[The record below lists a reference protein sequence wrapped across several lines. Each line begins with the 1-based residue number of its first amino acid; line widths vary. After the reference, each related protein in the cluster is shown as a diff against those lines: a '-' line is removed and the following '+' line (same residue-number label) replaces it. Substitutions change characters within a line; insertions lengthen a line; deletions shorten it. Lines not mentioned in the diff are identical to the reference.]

1 METAMTSPATELS
14 HQLAQNAEAVCRHY
28 LSNGRKQGHYW
39 LVGDVRNTP
48 GRSMFVRLSGP
59 ATGTRAAGKWT
70 DAATSE
76 HGDLLDVIRETC
88 GLVDFKDVADEA
100 RRFLSLPLPDPDRQ
114 QSTRSQRPAS
124 TGSQEAARRLF
135 AMGVPIR
142 GTPAETYLRGRGISG
157 FDQMPSLRF
166 HPACY
171 YRPEGGGSV
180 ARLPAMLAAITD
192 LEGHQT
198 GTHRTWL
205 RPDGSAKAD
214 IDTPR
219 RAMGALLGNGVRF
232 GAPGDVLI
240 AGEGIET
247 VLSVR
252 SALPEMPALAALS
265 SGHLAAI
272 RFPAGLRR
280 LYVLRDRDPAG
291 AVARD
296 RLAARAAEAAIEALT
311 VMPRLADFNDD
322 LRRNGLAALQAR
334 LRLHLHAEDAV
345 RFVPV

>member
-1 METAMTSPATELS
+1 MTSPAAELS
-14 HQLAQNAEAVCRHY
+14 HLLARNAEAVCRHY

-39 LVGDVRNTP
+39 LVGDVRNTA

-76 HGDLLDVIRETC
+76 HGDLLDVIRESC

-124 TGSQEAARRLF
+124 IGSQDAARRLF
-135 AMGVPIR
+135 AMGVRLR
-142 GTPAETYLRGRGISG
+142 GTLAETYLRGREISG

-214 IDTPR
+214 IETPR

-252 SALPEMPALAALS
+252 SALPDMPALAALS

-291 AVARD
+291 AAARD
-296 RLAARAAEAAIEALT
+296 RLQARAAAVGIKSLT
-311 VMPRLADFNDD
+311 LTPRLGDFNDD
-322 LRRNGLAALQAR
+322 LRRHGLAALQAR
-334 LRLHLHAEDAV
+334 LRFHLDAEDAA
-345 RFVPV
+345 RFVPM

>member
-1 METAMTSPATELS
+1 MTSPAADLS
-14 HQLAQNAEAVCRHY
+14 RQLAENAEAVCQHY

-39 LVGDVRNTP
+39 LVGDVRNTA

-76 HGDLLDVIRETC
+76 HGDLLDVIRESC
-88 GLVDFKDVADEA
+88 GLLDFKDVADEA
-100 RRFLSLPLPDPDRQ
+100 RRFLSLPLPDPDRHH
-114 QSTRSQRPAS
+114 STRSQRPAS
-124 TGSQEAARRLF
+124 TGSQDAARRLF

-142 GTPAETYLRGRGISG
+142 CTPVETYLRGRGIG
-157 FDQMPSLRF
+157 TTDQMPSLRF
-166 HPACY
+166 HPACF
-171 YRPEGGGSV
+171 YRPAGGGPV

-192 LEGHQT
+192 LEGQQT

-205 RPDGSAKAD
+205 RSDGSGKAD

-219 RAMGALLGNGVRF
+219 RAMGALLGNGVQF
-232 GAPGDVLI
+232 GVPGDILI

-252 SALPEMPALAALS
+252 SALPDMPVLAALS

-291 AVARD
+291 AAARD
-296 RLAARAAEAAIEALT
+296 RLQARGAAVGIEAVTLT
-311 VMPRLADFNDD
+311 PRLGDFNDD
-322 LRRNGLAALQAR
+322 LRRYGLAALQAR
-334 LRLHLHAEDAV
+334 LRLHLHAEDVA

>member
-1 METAMTSPATELS
+1 MTRSAADLS
-14 HQLAQNAEAVCRHY
+14 RQLAENTEAVCRHY

-39 LVGDVRNTP
+39 LVGDVRNTA

-100 RRFLSLPLPDPDRQ
+100 RRFLSLPLPDPPRQ
-114 QSTRSQRPAS
+114 HSPHSQPPAAI
-124 TGSQEAARRLF
+124 GSQEAARRLF
-135 AMGVPIR
+135 AMGMPIR
-142 GTPAETYLRGRGISG
+142 STPVETYLRGRGIG
-157 FDQMPSLRF
+157 AIDQMPGLRF
-166 HPACY
+166 HPACF
-171 YRPEGGGSV
+171 YRPEGGGPV
-180 ARLPAMLAAITD
+180 ARLPAMLAAIID
-192 LEGHQT
+192 LEGRQT

-219 RAMGALLGNGVRF
+219 RAMGALLGNGVWF

-291 AVARD
+291 AAARD
-296 RLAARAAEAAIEALT
+296 RLDARAAAAGIEAVTLT
-311 VMPRLADFNDD
+311 PRLADFNDD
-322 LRRNGLAALQAR
+322 LRRYGLAALQAR
-334 LRLHLHAEDAV
+334 LRLHLHAEDAT
-345 RFVPV
+345 RLVPV

>member
-1 METAMTSPATELS
+1 MTSSAADLS
-14 HQLAQNAEAVCRHY
+14 RQLAENAEAVCRHY

-39 LVGDVRNTP
+39 LVGDVRNTA

-76 HGDLLDVIRETC
+76 HGDLLDVIRESC

-100 RRFLSLPLPDPDRQ
+100 RRFLSLPLPDPPRQ
-114 QSTRSQRPAS
+114 HSPHSQPPAAI
-124 TGSQEAARRLF
+124 GSQEAARRLF
-135 AMGVPIR
+135 AMAVSIR
-142 GTPAETYLRGRGISG
+142 GTPVEIYLCGRGIRAT
-157 FDQMPSLRF
+157 DQMPSLRF
-166 HPACY
+166 HLACY
-171 YRPEGGGSV
+171 YRPDGGGPV

-192 LEGHQT
+192 LEGRQT

-205 RPDGSAKAD
+205 RPDGSAKAN

-272 RFPAGLRR
+272 QFPAGLRR

-291 AVARD
+291 AAARD
-296 RLAARAAEAAIEALT
+296 RLAARATEAGIETLT
-311 VMPRLADFNDD
+311 LTPRLGDFNDD
-322 LRRNGLAALQAR
+322 LRRYGLAALQAR
-334 LRLHLHAEDAV
+334 LRLHLQAQDAA

>member
-1 METAMTSPATELS
+1 MTSPATELS
-14 HQLAQNAEAVCRHY
+14 RQLSQNAETVCRHY

-59 ATGTRAAGKWT
+59 LSGNRAAGKWT
-70 DAATSE
+70 DAATGQ
-76 HGDLLDVIRETC
+76 HGDLLDVIRESC
-88 GLVDFKDVADEA
+88 GLVDFKDVTEEA
-100 RRFLSLPLPDPDRQ
+100 RRFLSLPLPDPP
-114 QSTRSQRPAS
+114 RPHSPHSRPPAA
-124 TGSQEAARRLF
+124 TGSLEAARRLF
-135 AMGVPIR
+135 AMGVPIY
-142 GTPAETYLRGRGISG
+142 GTPVETYLRGRSIGAI
-157 FDQMPSLRF
+157 DQMPSLRF
-166 HPACY
+166 HPACF
-171 YRPEGGGSV
+171 YRPEGGGPV

-192 LEGHQT
+192 LEGRQT

-214 IDTPR
+214 VGTPR

-252 SALPEMPALAALS
+252 SALPELPALAALS

-291 AVARD
+291 AAARD
-296 RLAARAAEAAIEALT
+296 RLEARAAEAGIEAQTLT
-311 VMPRLADFNDD
+311 PRLGDFNDD
-322 LRRNGLAALQAR
+322 LRRYGLAALLAR

>member
-1 METAMTSPATELS
+1 MTSPAADLS
-14 HQLAQNAEAVCRHY
+14 RQLAENAEAVCQHY

-59 ATGTRAAGKWT
+59 SSGNRAAGKWT

-88 GLVDFKDVADEA
+88 GLLDFKDVADEA
-100 RRFLSLPLPDPDRQ
+100 RRFLSLPLPDPSRPH
-114 QSTRSQRPAS
+114 SSRSQRPAS
-124 TGSQEAARRLF
+124 TGSQDAARRLF
-135 AMGVPIR
+135 AMGVSIR
-142 GTPAETYLRGRGISG
+142 GTPVETYLSGRGIRTA
-157 FDQMPSLRF
+157 DQMPSLRF
-166 HPACY
+166 HPACF
-171 YRPEGGGSV
+171 YRPAGGGPV

-192 LEGHQT
+192 IEGRQT

-205 RPDGSAKAD
+205 QPDGSAKAD
-214 IDTPR
+214 VDTPR
-219 RAMGALLGNGVRF
+219 RAMGALLGNGVRC
-232 GAPGDVLI
+232 GVLDDVLI

-252 SALPEMPALAALS
+252 SAIPELPALAALS

-296 RLAARAAEAAIEALT
+296 RLAARAAEAGIEALT
-311 VMPRLADFNDD
+311 LTPRLADFNDD
-322 LRRNGLAALQAR
+322 LRRYGLAALQAR
-334 LRLHLHAEDAV
+334 LRDYLHGEDAA

>member
-1 METAMTSPATELS
+1 MTRSAADLS
-14 HQLAQNAEAVCRHY
+14 RQLAENAEAVCRHY

-39 LVGDVRNTP
+39 LVGDVRNTA

-76 HGDLLDVIRETC
+76 HGDLLDVIRESC
-88 GLVDFKDVADEA
+88 GLLDFKDVADEA
-100 RRFLSLPLPDPDRQ
+100 RRFLSLPLPDPPRQ
-114 QSTRSQRPAS
+114 HSLHLQPPAA
-124 TGSQEAARRLF
+124 TGSQEAAQRLF
-135 AMGVPIR
+135 ALGAPIR
-142 GTPAETYLRGRGISG
+142 GTLVETYLRGRGISG
-157 FDQMPSLRF
+157 FDQMPRLRF

-171 YRPEGGGSV
+171 YRPEGGGPV

-192 LEGHQT
+192 LEGRQT

-205 RPDGSAKAD
+205 RPDGSAKAN

-280 LYVLRDRDPAG
+280 LYVLRDLDPAG
-291 AVARD
+291 AAARD
-296 RLAARAAEAAIEALT
+296 RLQARAAAVGIKTLT
-311 VMPRLADFNDD
+311 LTPRLGDFNDD
-322 LRRNGLAALQAR
+322 LRRYGLAALQAP
-334 LRLHLHAEDAV
+334 LRLHLHAEDAA
-345 RFVPV
+345 RLVPM

>member
-1 METAMTSPATELS
+1 MTGSAAELS
-14 HQLAQNAEAVCRHY
+14 RLLAENAEAVCRHY

-48 GRSMFVRLSGP
+48 GRSMFVRLSAP
-59 ATGTRAAGKWT
+59 ASGSSAAGKWT
-70 DAATSE
+70 DAATGQ
-76 HGDLLDVIRETC
+76 HGDLLDIIRESC
-88 GLVDFKDVADEA
+88 DLVDFKAVAEEA
-100 RRFLSLPLPDPDRQ
+100 RRFLSLPLPDPPRQ
-114 QSTRSQRPAS
+114 HSPHSRLPAA

-135 AMGVPIR
+135 AMAVQLR
-142 GTPAETYLRGRGISG
+142 GTPVETYLRGRGIG
-157 FDQMPSLRF
+157 AIDQMPSLRF
-166 HPACY
+166 HPACF
-171 YRPEGGGSV
+171 YRPEGGGPV

-192 LEGHQT
+192 LEGRQT

-232 GAPGDVLI
+232 GAPGEVLI

-252 SALPEMPALAALS
+252 SALPEIPALAALS

-291 AVARD
+291 AAARD
-296 RLAARAAEAAIEALT
+296 RLEARAAETGIEAMTLT
-311 VMPRLADFNDD
+311 PRLGDFNDD
-322 LRRNGLAALQAR
+322 LRRYGPGALQAR
-334 LRLHLHAEDAV
+334 LRLHLHAEDAA
-345 RFVPV
+345 RFMVA

>member
-1 METAMTSPATELS
+1 MTSPATELS

-28 LSNGRKQGHYW
+28 LSSGRKQGHYW
-39 LVGDVRNTP
+39 LVGDVQNNP

-59 ATGTRAAGKWT
+59 ASGTRAAGKWT
-70 DAATSE
+70 DAATGQ
-76 HGDLLDVIRETC
+76 HGDLLDVIRESR
-88 GLVDFKDVADEA
+88 GLVDFKDVAEEA
-100 RRFLSLPLPDPDRQ
+100 RRFLSLPLPDPPRQ
-114 QSTRSQRPAS
+114 LSPHSRPPAA
-124 TGSQEAARRLF
+124 TGSQDAARRLF
-135 AMGVPIR
+135 AMAVPIR
-142 GTPAETYLRGRGISG
+142 GTPVETYLRGRGIG
-157 FDQMPSLRF
+157 AIDQMPSLRF
-166 HPACY
+166 HPTCF
-171 YRPEGGGSV
+171 YRPDGGGSV

-192 LEGHQT
+192 LEGRQT

-232 GAPGDVLI
+232 DAPGEVLV

-252 SALPEMPALAALS
+252 SALPGMPSLAALS
-265 SGHLAAI
+265 SGHLCAI

-291 AVARD
+291 AAARD
-296 RLAARAAEAAIEALT
+296 RLEARAAAAGIEVLT
-311 VMPRLADFNDD
+311 LTSRLGDFNDD
-322 LRRNGLAALQAR
+322 LRRYGLAALQAR
-334 LRLHLHAEDAV
+334 LRLHLHAEHAA

>member
-1 METAMTSPATELS
+1 MTSSAAELS
-14 HQLAQNAEAVCRHY
+14 SQLAKNAEAVCRYY

-39 LVGDVRNTP
+39 LVGDVQNTP

-59 ATGTRAAGKWT
+59 LSGTRAAGKWT
-70 DAATSE
+70 DAATGQ
-76 HGDLLDVIRETC
+76 HGDLLDVIRECC
-88 GLVDFKDVADEA
+88 GLVDFKDVADET
-100 RRFLSLPLPDPDRQ
+100 RRFLSLPLPEPP
-114 QSTRSQRPAS
+114 RPHSPRNQPTVAI
-124 TGSQEAARRLF
+124 GSQEAARRLF
-135 AMGVPIR
+135 AMGVPIY
-142 GTPAETYLRGRGISG
+142 GSPVETYLRGRGIRAT
-157 FDQMPSLRF
+157 DPMPSLRF
-166 HPACY
+166 HPACF

-180 ARLPAMLAAITD
+180 ARLPAMLAAVTD
-192 LEGHQT
+192 LEGRQT
-198 GTHRTWL
+198 ATHRTWL
-205 RPDGSAKAD
+205 RLDGSAKAD

-219 RAMGALLGNGVRF
+219 RAMGALLGNGVWF

-291 AVARD
+291 AAARD
-296 RLAARAAEAAIEALT
+296 RLTARAAESGIEVLT
-311 VMPRLADFNDD
+311 LTSRLSDFNDD
-322 LRRNGLAALQAR
+322 LRRYGLAALQAR

-345 RFVPV
+345 RFVLV

>member
-1 METAMTSPATELS
+1 MTSPATELS
-14 HQLAQNAEAVCRHY
+14 HQLARNAEAVCRHY

-39 LVGDVRNTP
+39 LVGNVQNTP

-59 ATGTRAAGKWT
+59 LSGNCAAGKWT
-70 DAATSE
+70 DAATGQ
-76 HGDLLDVIRETC
+76 HGDLLDVIRESC
-88 GLVDFKDVADEA
+88 GLVDFKDVAEEA
-100 RRFLSLPLPDPDRQ
+100 HRFLSLPLPDPDRQ
-114 QSTRSQRPAS
+114 HSPRSQPPAA

-142 GTPAETYLRGRGISG
+142 GTPVETYLRERG
-157 FDQMPSLRF
+157 FRATDQMPSLRF

-192 LEGHQT
+192 LEGRQT

-205 RPDGSAKAD
+205 RSDGSAKAD

-232 GAPGDVLI
+232 GVPGDVLI
-240 AGEGIET
+240 AGEGVET

-265 SGHLAAI
+265 SGHLAAMQ
-272 RFPAGLRR
+272 FPAGLRR

-291 AVARD
+291 AAARD
-296 RLAARAAEAAIEALT
+296 RLQARTAAAGIKTLT
-311 VMPRLADFNDD
+311 LTPRLGDFNDD
-322 LRRNGLAALQAR
+322 LRRYGLVALQAR
-334 LRLHLHAEDAV
+334 LRLHLQAEDAA

>member
-1 METAMTSPATELS
+1 MTSPATELS
-14 HQLAQNAEAVCRHY
+14 RQLARNAEMVCPHY

-39 LVGDVRNTP
+39 LVGDVQNTP

-59 ATGTRAAGKWT
+59 LSGNCAAGKWT
-70 DAATSE
+70 DAATDQ
-76 HGDLLDVIRETC
+76 HGDLLDVIRESC
-88 GLVDFKDVADEA
+88 SLVDFKDVADEA
-100 RRFLSLPLPDPDRQ
+100 RRFLGLPLPDPGRHH
-114 QSTRSQRPAS
+114 STRSQRPAS
-124 TGSQEAARRLF
+124 TGSQDAARRLF
-135 AMGVPIR
+135 AIR
-142 GTPAETYLRGRGISG
+142 CTPVETYLRGRGIG
-157 FDQMPSLRF
+157 TTDQMPSLRF
-166 HPACY
+166 HPACF
-171 YRPEGGGSV
+171 YRPAGGGPV

-192 LEGHQT
+192 LEGQQT

-205 RPDGSAKAD
+205 RSDGSGKAD

-232 GAPGDVLI
+232 GAPAGVLI

-291 AVARD
+291 AAARD
-296 RLAARAAEAAIEALT
+296 RLEARAAETGIEAVT
-311 VMPRLADFNDD
+311 VTSRLGDFNDD
-322 LRRNGLAALQAR
+322 LRRYGLVALQVR
-334 LRLHLHAEDAV
+334 LRLQLHDEDAA

>member
-1 METAMTSPATELS
+1 MTGPAAEIS
-14 HQLAQNAEAVCRHY
+14 YQLAENAEAVCRHY

-39 LVGDVRNTP
+39 LVGDVLNTP
-48 GRSMFVRLSGP
+48 GRSMFVRLTGPLSGIR
-59 ATGTRAAGKWT
+59 ATGKWT
-70 DAATSE
+70 DAATGQ
-76 HGDLLDVIRETC
+76 HGDLLDVIRESC
-88 GLVDFKDVADEA
+88 GLVDFKDVAEEA
-100 RRFLSLPLPDPDRQ
+100 RRFLSLPLPDPPRPH
-114 QSTRSQRPAS
+114 SSRSQSPAA

-135 AMGVPIR
+135 AMGVLIR
-142 GTPAETYLRGRGISG
+142 GTPVETYLLGRGISG
-157 FDQMPSLRF
+157 FDQKPSLRF

-171 YRPEGGGSV
+171 YRPEGAGSV
-180 ARLPAMLAAITD
+180 ARLPAMLGAITD
-192 LEGHQT
+192 LEGRQT

-252 SALPEMPALAALS
+252 SALPEIPAVAALS

-291 AVARD
+291 AAARD
-296 RLAARAAEAAIEALT
+296 RLAARAAEAGIEALT
-311 VMPRLADFNDD
+311 LTPRLGDFNDD
-322 LRRNGLAALQAR
+322 LRRYGLAALQAR
-334 LRLHLHAEDAV
+334 LRLHLHAEDSA

>member
-1 METAMTSPATELS
+1 MPSPATELS
-14 HQLAQNAEAVCRHY
+14 HQLARNAETVCRHY

-39 LVGDVRNTP
+39 LVGDAQNNP
-48 GRSMFVRLSGP
+48 GRSMYVRLSGP
-59 ATGTRAAGKWT
+59 LSGTRAAGKWT
-70 DAATSE
+70 DAATGE
-76 HGDLLDVIRETC
+76 HGDLLDVIRESC

-100 RRFLSLPLPDPDRQ
+100 RRFLSLPLLDPPRQ
-114 QSTRSQRPAS
+114 HSPHSRPSAA

-142 GTPAETYLRGRGISG
+142 ATPVENYLRGRGIG
-157 FDQMPSLRF
+157 TADRMPSLRF
-166 HPACY
+166 HSACF
-171 YRPEGGGSV
+171 YRPEAGGSV

-192 LEGHQT
+192 LEGRHT

-219 RAMGALLGNGVRF
+219 RAMGALLGNAVRF
-232 GAPGDVLI
+232 GVPADVLV

-252 SALPEMPALAALS
+252 SALPEIPALAALS
-265 SGHLAAI
+265 SGHLAAT
-272 RFPAGLRR
+272 RFPAGLQR

-291 AVARD
+291 AAASD
-296 RLAARAAEAAIEALT
+296 RLQPRAAEIGIEAVTLT
-311 VMPRLADFNDD
+311 PRLGDFNDD
-322 LRRNGLAALQAR
+322 LRRYGLAALRAR
-334 LRLHLHAEDAV
+334 LRLRLHAEDAE
-345 RFVPV
+345 RFMPV

>member
-1 METAMTSPATELS
+1 MMRICLALPSLRSGLS
-14 HQLAQNAEAVCRHY
+14 TH
-28 LSNGRKQGHYW
+28 S
-39 LVGDVRNTP
+39 
-48 GRSMFVRLSGP
+48 
-59 ATGTRAAGKWT
+59 
-70 DAATSE
+70 
-76 HGDLLDVIRETC
+76 C
-88 GLVDFKDVADEA
+88 GLLCASQAAFAAERGVA
-100 RRFLSLPLPDPDRQ
+100 
-114 QSTRSQRPAS
+114 
-124 TGSQEAARRLF
+124 AAR
-135 AMGVPIR
+135 GIPIR
-142 GTPAETYLRGRGISG
+142 GTPVETYLRRPGIG
-157 FDQMPSLRF
+157 AFDQIPGLWF
-166 HPACY
+166 HPACF
-171 YRPEGGGSV
+171 YRPEGCGPV

-192 LEGHQT
+192 LEGRQT

-232 GAPGDVLI
+232 GAPGDVLV

-272 RFPAGLRR
+272 RFPVGLRR
-280 LYVLRDRDPAG
+280 LYVLRDRDFAG
-291 AVARD
+291 AAARD
-296 RLAARAAEAAIEALT
+296 RLAARAAEAGIEALT

-322 LRRNGLAALQAR
+322 LRRYGLAALQAR
-334 LRLHLHAEDAV
+334 LRLHLRAEDAA

>member
-1 METAMTSPATELS
+1 MTSPATELS
-14 HQLAQNAEAVCRHY
+14 HQLSQNAETVCRHY

-39 LVGDVRNTP
+39 LVGDVHNTP

-59 ATGTRAAGKWT
+59 LSGNRAAGKWT
-70 DAATSE
+70 DAATGQ
-76 HGDLLDVIRETC
+76 HGDLLDVIRESC
-88 GLVDFKDVADEA
+88 GLVDFKDVAEEA
-100 RRFLSLPLPDPDRQ
+100 RRFLSLPLPDPPRQ
-114 QSTRSQRPAS
+114 HSPHSRPPAA

-142 GTPAETYLRGRGISG
+142 GTPVETYLRRRGIG
-157 FDQMPSLRF
+157 AFDQMPSLRF
-166 HPACY
+166 HPACF
-171 YRPEGGGSV
+171 YRPEDGGPV

-192 LEGHQT
+192 LEGRQT

-205 RPDGSAKAD
+205 RSDGSAKAD

-232 GAPGDVLI
+232 GAPADVLI

-252 SALPEMPALAALS
+252 SALPEIPALAALS

-291 AVARD
+291 AAARD
-296 RLAARAAEAAIEALT
+296 RLEARAAEAGIEALT
-311 VMPRLADFNDD
+311 LTPRLGDFNDD
-322 LRRNGLAALQAR
+322 LRRYGLAALQAR
-334 LRLHLHAEDAV
+334 FRLHLHVEDAA
-345 RFVPV
+345 RSVPV

>member
-1 METAMTSPATELS
+1 MTSPATELS
-14 HQLAQNAEAVCRHY
+14 HQLAENAEAVCRHY

-39 LVGDVRNTP
+39 LVGDVQNTP

-59 ATGTRAAGKWT
+59 LSGTRAAGKWT
-70 DAATSE
+70 DAATGQ
-76 HGDLLDVIRETC
+76 HGDLLDVIRESC
-88 GLVDFKDVADEA
+88 GLVDFKDVAEEA

-114 QSTRSQRPAS
+114 HSRRSQPPAA

-142 GTPAETYLRGRGISG
+142 GTPVEIYLHGRGIRAT
-157 FDQMPSLRF
+157 DPIPSLRF
-166 HPACY
+166 HPACFH
-171 YRPEGGGSV
+171 RPEGGGLV

-192 LEGHQT
+192 LDGRQT

-205 RPDGSAKAD
+205 RPDGSAKAE

-219 RAMGALLGNGVRF
+219 RAMGGLLGNGVRF
-232 GAPGDVLI
+232 GVPGDVLI

-252 SALPEMPALAALS
+252 SALPEMPAVAALS
-265 SGHLAAI
+265 SGHLAAL

-291 AVARD
+291 AAARD
-296 RLAARAAEAAIEALT
+296 RLAARAAEAEIEALT
-311 VMPRLADFNDD
+311 LTPRLGDFNDD
-322 LRRNGLAALQAR
+322 LQRYGLAALQAR
-334 LRLHLHAEDAV
+334 LRLHLQAEDAA

>member
-1 METAMTSPATELS
+1 MTRSAADLS
-14 HQLAQNAEAVCRHY
+14 RQLAENTEAVCRHY

-39 LVGDVRNTP
+39 LVGDVRNTA

-100 RRFLSLPLPDPDRQ
+100 RRFLSLPLPDPPRQ
-114 QSTRSQRPAS
+114 HSPHSQPPAAI
-124 TGSQEAARRLF
+124 GSQEAARRLF
-135 AMGVPIR
+135 AMGMPIR
-142 GTPAETYLRGRGISG
+142 STPVETYLRGRGIG
-157 FDQMPSLRF
+157 AIDQMPGLRF
-166 HPACY
+166 HPACF
-171 YRPEGGGSV
+171 YRPEGGGPV
-180 ARLPAMLAAITD
+180 ARLPAMLAPITD
-192 LEGHQT
+192 LEGRQT

-219 RAMGALLGNGVRF
+219 RAMGALLGNGVWF

-291 AVARD
+291 AAARD
-296 RLAARAAEAAIEALT
+296 RLDARAAAAGIEAVTLT
-311 VMPRLADFNDD
+311 PRLADFNDD
-322 LRRNGLAALQAR
+322 LRRYGLAALQAR
-334 LRLHLHAEDAV
+334 LRLHLHAEDAA

>member
-1 METAMTSPATELS
+1 MTSSAAELS
-14 HQLAQNAEAVCRHY
+14 CQLAKSAEAVCRYY

-39 LVGDVRNTP
+39 LVGDVHNTP

-59 ATGTRAAGKWT
+59 LSGNRAAGKWT
-70 DAATSE
+70 DAATGQ
-76 HGDLLDVIRETC
+76 HGDLLDVIRESC

-100 RRFLSLPLPDPDRQ
+100 RRFLSLPLPDPPRPH
-114 QSTRSQRPAS
+114 SSRSQSPAA
-124 TGSQEAARRLF
+124 TGSQGAARRLF

-142 GTPAETYLRGRGISG
+142 CTPVETYLRGRGIG
-157 FDQMPSLRF
+157 TTDQMPSLRF
-166 HPACY
+166 HPACF
-171 YRPEGGGSV
+171 YRPEGGGPV

-192 LEGHQT
+192 LEGRQT
-198 GTHRTWL
+198 GTHRSWL
-205 RPDGSAKAD
+205 RTDGSAKAD

-252 SALPEMPALAALS
+252 SALPDMPALAALS
-265 SGHLAAI
+265 SVHLAAI

-291 AVARD
+291 AAAKD
-296 RLAARAAEAAIEALT
+296 RLATRAADAGIEAMTLT
-311 VMPRLADFNDD
+311 PRLGDFNDD
-322 LRRNGLAALQAR
+322 LRRYGLAALQAR
-334 LRLHLHAEDAV
+334 MRLHLHAEDAA
-345 RFVPV
+345 RFMPA

>member
-1 METAMTSPATELS
+1 MTSPAADLS
-14 HQLAQNAEAVCRHY
+14 RQLAENAEAVCRHY
-28 LSNGRKQGHYW
+28 LSNGRKQGYYW
-39 LVGDVRNTP
+39 LVGDVRNTA

-76 HGDLLDVIRETC
+76 HGDLLDVIRESC

-124 TGSQEAARRLF
+124 TGSQDAARRLF
-135 AMGVPIR
+135 AMGVRLR

-157 FDQMPSLRF
+157 FDQMPNLRF

-171 YRPEGGGSV
+171 YRPEGGGPV

-192 LEGHQT
+192 LDGRQT

-280 LYVLRDRDPAG
+280 LYVLCDRDPAG

-296 RLAARAAEAAIEALT
+296 RLAARAAEAGIEALT
-311 VMPRLADFNDD
+311 LSPRLGDFNDD
-322 LRRNGLAALQAR
+322 LRRYGLAALLAR
-334 LRLHLHAEDAV
+334 LRLHLHAEDAAQ
-345 RFVPV
+345 FVPV

>member
-1 METAMTSPATELS
+1 MTSPAADLS
-14 HQLAQNAEAVCRHY
+14 RQLAENAEAVCRHY
-28 LSNGRKQGHYW
+28 LSNGRKQGYYW
-39 LVGDVRNTP
+39 LVGDVRNTA

-76 HGDLLDVIRETC
+76 HGDLLDVIRESC
-88 GLVDFKDVADEA
+88 GLVDFKDVAEEA
-100 RRFLSLPLPDPDRQ
+100 RRFLSLPLPDPARQ
-114 QSTRSQRPAS
+114 HFTNLRPPAA
-124 TGSQEAARRLF
+124 TGSREAARRLF

-142 GTPAETYLRGRGISG
+142 GTPAETYLGGRGISG

-192 LEGHQT
+192 LESHQT

-219 RAMGALLGNGVRF
+219 RAMGALLRNGVRF

-252 SALPEMPALAALS
+252 SALPEIPALAALS

-280 LYVLRDRDPAG
+280 LYVLRDRDLAG
-291 AVARD
+291 AAARD
-296 RLAARAAEAAIEALT
+296 RLEARAAAVGIKTLT
-311 VMPRLADFNDD
+311 LTPRLGDFNDD
-322 LRRNGLAALQAR
+322 LRRYGLEALQAR
-334 LRLHLHAEDAV
+334 LRLHLHSEDAA

>member
-1 METAMTSPATELS
+1 MTSPAIELS
-14 HQLAQNAEAVCRHY
+14 RQLAQNAEAACRHY

-39 LVGDVRNTP
+39 LVGDVQNNP

-59 ATGTRAAGKWT
+59 LSGTRAAGKWT
-70 DAATSE
+70 DAATGE
-76 HGDLLDVIRETC
+76 HGDLLDVIRESC

-100 RRFLSLPLPDPDRQ
+100 RRFLSLPLPDPPRQ
-114 QSTRSQRPAS
+114 HSPNSPPPAA

-135 AMGVPIR
+135 AMGVSIY
-142 GTPAETYLRGRGISG
+142 GTPVENYLRGRGIRAI
-157 FDQMPSLRF
+157 DQMPSLRF
-166 HPACY
+166 HPACF
-171 YRPEGGGSV
+171 YRPEGGGPV

-192 LEGHQT
+192 LEGRQT

-214 IDTPR
+214 IGTPR

-232 GAPGDVLI
+232 GTPSDVLI

-265 SGHLAAI
+265 SGHLAVI
-272 RFPAGLRR
+272 RFPACLRR

-291 AVARD
+291 AAARD
-296 RLAARAAEAAIEALT
+296 RLKARAAEAGIEAMTLT
-311 VMPRLADFNDD
+311 PRLGDFNDD
-322 LRRNGLAALQAR
+322 LRRYGLEALQAR
-334 LRLHLHAEDAV
+334 LRLHLHTEDAA

>member
-1 METAMTSPATELS
+1 MTSSAAELS
-14 HQLAQNAEAVCRHY
+14 CQLAKNAEAVCRYY
-28 LSNGRKQGHYW
+28 LSNGRKRGHYW
-39 LVGDVRNTP
+39 LVGDVQNTP

-59 ATGTRAAGKWT
+59 ASGIRAAGKWT
-70 DAATSE
+70 DAATGQ
-76 HGDLLDVIRETC
+76 HGDLLDVIRESR

-100 RRFLSLPLPDPDRQ
+100 RRFLSLPLPDPPRQ
-114 QSTRSQRPAS
+114 HSPHSQPPAA

-135 AMGVPIR
+135 AMAVPIR
-142 GTPAETYLRGRGISG
+142 GTPVETYLRGRGIGSA
-157 FDQMPSLRF
+157 DQMPSLRF

-192 LEGHQT
+192 LEGRLT

-205 RPDGSAKAD
+205 RTDGSAKAD

-232 GAPGDVLI
+232 GAPSDVLV

-252 SALPEMPALAALS
+252 LALPEMPALAALS

-272 RFPAGLRR
+272 QFPAGLRR

-291 AVARD
+291 AAARD
-296 RLAARAAEAAIEALT
+296 RLEACATAAGIETLT
-311 VMPRLADFNDD
+311 LTPRLGDFNDD
-322 LRRNGLAALQAR
+322 LRGYGLAALQAR
-334 LRLHLHAEDAV
+334 LRLHLQAEDTA

>member
-1 METAMTSPATELS
+1 MTSPATELS
-14 HQLAQNAEAVCRHY
+14 RQLARNAETVCRHY

-39 LVGDVRNTP
+39 LVGDVHNTP

-59 ATGTRAAGKWT
+59 LSGNCAVGKWT
-70 DAATSE
+70 DAATGQ
-76 HGDLLDVIRETC
+76 HGDLLDVIRESC

-100 RRFLSLPLPDPDRQ
+100 RRFLSLPLPDPPLPH
-114 QSTRSQRPAS
+114 SPRSLPVAA

-135 AMGVPIR
+135 AMGVPIY
-142 GTPAETYLRGRGISG
+142 GTPVETYLRGRGVGAI
-157 FDQMPSLRF
+157 DQIPSLRF
-166 HPACY
+166 HPACF

-192 LEGHQT
+192 LEGRQT

-219 RAMGALLGNGVRF
+219 RAMGASLGNGVRF
-232 GAPGDVLI
+232 GVPADVLI

-252 SALPEMPALAALS
+252 SALPEVSALAALS

-280 LYVLRDRDPAG
+280 LYVLCDRDSAG

-296 RLAARAAEAAIEALT
+296 RLEARAAEVGTEALT
-311 VMPRLADFNDD
+311 LTPRLGDFNDD
-322 LRRNGLAALQAR
+322 LRRYGPGALQAR
-334 LRLHLHAEDAV
+334 LRLHLHAEDAA
-345 RFVPV
+345 RFMVA